1 MTPKNKTLMWLG
13 ILFASILSFLFGII
27 LSFPLLAYSYLI
39 IIIASAM
46 TINSTIKYFQE
57 RKRGRIY
64 NYAERK
70 GWDRN
75 NYGKSGAR
83 KAGES
88 FALVSVISITAV
100 LLMANYGY
108 LDLNPDAPN
117 DRTFLVAGDDS
128 EVIEK
133 QIHDIINQERSQYGV
148 KSLEWDEKLA
158 SIARAHSQ
166 DMADRGY
173 YSHDSPEGKSFSDR
187 YKEGKFNCEIAISE
201 TTTETTDGTT
211 TTTTYSVGAENI
223 NFLEGIHGE
232 GIIASEAV
240 DGWMD
245 SEGHKENILTKYYKN
260 EGIGVAVSGNKVYI
274 TQDFC

>member
-13 ILFASILSFLFGII
+13 ILIGSFVVIGYPILP
-27 LSFPLLAYSYLI
+27 FPYGHFISLLAI
-39 IIIASAM
+39 IM
-46 TINSTIKYFQE
+46 TIKSAVKYY
-57 RKRGRIY
+57 RGRETY
-64 NYAERK
+64 RRHSYAERK

-88 FALVSVISITAV
+88 FALASIISITAI

-117 DRTFLVAGDDS
+117 DKTFFVAGDDS

-133 QIHDIINQERSQYGV
+133 QVHDLINQERSQYGL
-148 KSLEWDEKLA
+148 KSLAWDEKLA

-166 DMADRGY
+166 DMADRDY
-173 YSHDSPEGKSFSDR
+173 FSHYSPEGKDYEYR
-187 YKEGKFNCEIAISE
+187 YNQNNFNCKIKISE
-201 TTTETTDGTT
+201 STTETLTGTET
-211 TTTTYSVGAENI
+211 TSKYGTGGENI
-223 NFLEGIHGE
+223 SYLEGIHGE
-232 GIIASEAV
+232 GKIASEAV
-240 DGWMD
+240 DSWMN
-245 SEGHKENILTKYYKN
+245 SKEGHKENILTKYYKN